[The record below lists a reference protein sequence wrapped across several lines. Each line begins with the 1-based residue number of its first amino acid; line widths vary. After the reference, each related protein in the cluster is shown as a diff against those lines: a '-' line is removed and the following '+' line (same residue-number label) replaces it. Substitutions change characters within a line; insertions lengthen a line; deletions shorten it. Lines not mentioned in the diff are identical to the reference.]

1 MWSALALV
9 CSSAAFDGAGG
20 AYLHAGWISP
30 AFSTLLLLKVS
41 GVPMVE
47 KAGEKRWGAEP
58 EYQAYMARTPC
69 IVPFSGAGAKRKPN

>member
-47 KAGEKRWGAEP
+47 RAGEKKWGGEP
-58 EYQAYMARTPC
+58 EYQAYMANTPC
-69 IVPFSGAGAKRKPN
+69 VVPFFNPGVKIKAK